1 MNEPLAQRL
10 RPKTLADVCGQQ
22 HLLAPGRV
30 FRRTIESGRIPNMIF
45 YGPSGTGKTTVA
57 RIIAENS
64 GMTLHK
70 LNGTSCGTGD
80 IKAVLKDIGTLA
92 GAGGILL
99 YLDEIQYLN
108 KKQQQSLLECIE
120 DGSVTL
126 IASTTENPYFYIYNA
141 LLSRCTVFEFK
152 SLSAAD
158 VERGVHN
165 ALKKLS
171 EGESTKV
178 CMDEDACAYL
188 AESAGGDLRKALGCL
203 DFAVTAAPIED
214 GKKHITLEMIQQVTR
229 RTAMRYDR
237 EGDDH
242 YDIVSAYQKSMRGS
256 DPDAALH
263 YLARFLEA
271 GDLVTPCRRLLCSAS
286 EDIGMAYPQAVA
298 IVKACVDTAMQ
309 LGLPEAQ
316 LPLAQAA
323 ILLATAPKSNS
334 VVEGINAA
342 WADVRHGRTGDIPRE
357 LQNVHAD
364 STGLERKQGYK
375 YPHEFPNH
383 WVKQQYLPDPIKN
396 AVYYRYGDN
405 KVEQAAAKYWEAIK
419 NADGH

>member
-1 MNEPLAQRL
+1 MLLATQCGGDVRKAINACELLYEAAETKDGELLLTSEDALQVAQR
-10 RPKTLADVCGQQ
+10 
-22 HLLAPGRV
+22 
-30 FRRTIESGRIPNMIF
+30 S
-45 YGPSGTGKTTVA
+45 
-57 RIIAENS
+57 
-64 GMTLHK
+64 
-70 LNGTSCGTGD
+70 
-80 IKAVLKDIGTLA
+80 
-92 GAGGILL
+92 
-99 YLDEIQYLN
+99 
-108 KKQQQSLLECIE
+108 
-120 DGSVTL
+120 
-126 IASTTENPYFYIYNA
+126 
-141 LLSRCTVFEFK
+141 
-152 SLSAAD
+152 
-158 VERGVHN
+158 
-165 ALKKLS
+165 
-171 EGESTKV
+171 
-178 CMDEDACAYL
+178 
-188 AESAGGDLRKALGCL
+188 
-203 DFAVTAAPIED
+203 
-214 GKKHITLEMIQQVTR
+214 
-229 RTAMRYDR
+229 AMRYDKG
-237 EGDDH
+237 GDAM
-242 YDIVSAYQKSMRGS
+242 YDMASALMKSLRGS

-364 STGLERKQGYK
+364 STGLEREQGYK

-419 NADGH
+419 HADGH